1 MRREPSPPAAFTA
14 CSPTTKIAIA
24 LRPTRPVFWSESKG
38 GKRHGLVRVSPMWA
52 AERVSLVRADESRAR
67 LAAAFTASGIPPGIW
82 QAIDQVLD
90 MGTLKVACP
99 L

>member
-24 LRPTRPVFWSESKG
+24 LRPTRPVLWSESEG
-38 GKRHGLVRVSPMWA
+38 GKRHRLERVSTMWA
-52 AERVSLVRADESRAR
+52 AERAALVHADESRAR
-67 LAAAFTASGIPPGIW
+67 LAAALTASGIPPRVW
-82 QAIDQVLD
+82 QAIDQALD
-90 MGTLKVACP
+90 MGTLPAALP